1 MTMMMIT
8 STTRSLD
15 SGFVEFTLSTFSAW
29 VLTSLNL
36 LVVLFQALNLNCQP
50 QHPIQC
56 SQEWCHHTWK
66 MGAMNHIDIF
76 VIITIILANN
86 LFTITI
92 IHYLVLL
99 YGLLEHWDN
108 ESPVHHVLPCV
119 NVSHCDVVVVLMI
132 TMVILVMKTMVM
144 IRMNIYCMSFWTSFR
159 DSPAREIEHL
169 AVTLLTNANVM
180 QGAMQIWW
188 SEDDKTWCPPEPG
201 FWSYFS

>member
-1 MTMMMIT
+1 MLKPVLKASMCRSSSEDRGFQLLEPDDDDNDDDNMMMTMMMIT

-119 NVSHCDVVVVLMI
+119 NVLHCNVVVVLKRIMMI
-132 TMVILVMKTMVM
+132 IMTIMTIM
-144 IRMNIYCMSFWTSFR
+144 IMMMTTKMRRMRWS
-159 DSPAREIEHL
+159 
-169 AVTLLTNANVM
+169 LLH
-180 QGAMQIWW
+180 
-188 SEDDKTWCPPEPG
+188 
-201 FWSYFS
+201 